1 MANCTK
7 CSADLTTTAGGS
19 SPKFCAACGSPVVQ
33 QATSEQG
40 PSTLGGL
47 SATTHSNPSVTTSPS
62 GGPVSH
68 VNPFAATASPTSRAI
83 EPAPP
88 APALSPAENGEAPQP
103 AQPLAPA
110 AEAKEAP
117 AFRPSTPPPG
127 TEGSPVS
134 PLAVSSAHSERGAF
148 QQAMEQVMDKARS
161 SVTPPAPPARPH
173 KAGTQVMPSA
183 PGRPL
188 PTPAPQE
195 AAASPKKA
203 PPRTVAMSFGGA
215 LPGGAAPNTTPGG
228 VASSPPQGIGVP
240 AQPPSVVQPSVA
252 PPGNPVMPH
261 GAMAQT
267 NAPHQMPPG
276 AIQPAGPH
284 PGVAQ
289 PGGFQP
295 HPQGALH
302 AQPQPQSA
310 MGQPPMAHPGAPYNA
325 APPYP
330 QQPPA
335 PVGPGGWGWH
345 AGMPAA
351 QPPMVQY
358 PFGYA
363 PGSRVQVTWSN
374 GQRYPA
380 TVSQVSGTQC
390 LVVFPDGQQHWV
402 EMQYLS
408 PS

>member
-7 CSADLTTTAGGS
+7 CSAELIGPA
-19 SPKFCAACGSPVVQ
+19 KYCAACGSPVVQ
-33 QATSEQG
+33 QATGEQG

-47 SATTHSNPSVTTSPS
+47 SATTRSNQSVSASPS
-62 GGPVSH
+62 GGPVGH
-68 VNPFAATASPTSRAI
+68 VNPFAATSRPTSRAV
-83 EPAPP
+83 EGAPP
-88 APALSPAENGEAPQP
+88 APGLSPAENGEGGVAQASQP
-103 AQPLAPA
+103 AAPA

-161 SVTPPAPPARPH
+161 SVTPPAAPVRPN

-188 PTPAPQE
+188 PRPGDTPAPQE
-195 AAASPKKA
+195 AAPSPKKA

-215 LPGGAAPNTTPGG
+215 LPGGAAPNPTPGG
-228 VASSPPQGIGVP
+228 VASSTPQGISGP

-252 PPGNPVMPH
+252 HSGTPVQPH
-261 GAMAQT
+261 GAMAPT
-267 NAPHQMPPG
+267 NAPHQMPPN
-276 AIQPAGPH
+276 AVQPAGPH

-289 PGGFQP
+289 PSGFQ
-295 HPQGALH
+295 HQPQGAIY
-302 AQPQPQSA
+302 APPPPPA
-310 MGQPPMAHPGAPYNA
+310 MGQPPMAQPGAPYNA
-325 APPYP
+325 APAYP
-330 QQPPA
+330 QQPA
-335 PVGPGGWGWH
+335 GPGGWGWNH
-345 AGMPAA
+345 GPMPAA
-351 QPPMVQY
+351 PPPMVQY